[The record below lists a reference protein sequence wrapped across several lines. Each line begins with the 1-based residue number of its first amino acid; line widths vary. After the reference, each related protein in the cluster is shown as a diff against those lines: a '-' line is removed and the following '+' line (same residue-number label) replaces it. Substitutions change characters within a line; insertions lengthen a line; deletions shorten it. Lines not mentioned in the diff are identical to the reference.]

1 MTKLEAFD
9 LSFNWVTQSGIEEIA
24 DALRTNTKLER
35 LYLGGDS
42 TLADPDMA
50 VQSLSNALLIN
61 RSLQCL
67 NLTKMQLTLKGI
79 RILAD
84 AMKQKMAL
92 QELQNHIGDEGA
104 GILAEAIQ
112 TDPHMLEL
120 HLDHNDITTSGA
132 QKLLDA
138 LPYNLTMKQLPYCF
152 TIRLAQRKS
161 LPNS

>member
-35 LYLGGDS
+35 LYLGGNS

-92 QELQNHIGDEGA
+92 QEL
-104 GILAEAIQ
+104 
-112 TDPHMLEL
+112 
-120 HLDHNDITTSGA
+120 
-132 QKLLDA
+132 
-138 LPYNLTMKQLPYCF
+138 
-152 TIRLAQRKS
+152 
-161 LPNS
+161 